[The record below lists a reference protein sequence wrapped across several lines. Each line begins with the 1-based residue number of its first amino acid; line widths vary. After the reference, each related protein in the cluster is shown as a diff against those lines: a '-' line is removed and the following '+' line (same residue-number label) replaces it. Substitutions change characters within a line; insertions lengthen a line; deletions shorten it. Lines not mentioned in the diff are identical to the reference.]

1 MGALMPIYARVV
13 ACQPR
18 KTQHQLEVAQA
29 GHLEGK
35 ILCMGTMNTES
46 GWRGGGEGGE
56 GGGDRQR

>member
-1 MGALMPIYARVV
+1 MPIYARVV

-46 GWRGGGEGGE
+46 GWEIMSYRASRGGATVNEF
-56 GGGDRQR
+56 